1 LAGSA
6 TALFFQNERLTTRQG
21 NGFVRLFCIFALTFT
36 IAFYA
41 PAGVSFANDKTGDT
55 PAAPSSAPSKGAAA
69 SETMTL
75 DTFLDRLMLAESGGR
90 RFAANPRSTAL
101 GPYQFIAATWL
112 EVVNRSFADETE
124 KLNPAQIL
132 NLRTNVSF
140 ARRVAKVYSQSNA
153 AYLVANGFKATF
165 PHLRLAFLVG
175 PGGAARVLSAKP
187 KTPVVSLLG
196 ALVINANPFMT
207 HMNAAELIAR
217 AEHDISAEAGSQAGI
232 TPSADAIKAAKQHAN
247 AEPQIKIRCNLKRA
261 SCRHWLALAK
271 RRAARRK
278 QASRD

>member
-1 LAGSA
+1 MA
-6 TALFFQNERLTTRQG
+6 RKG
-21 NGFVRLFCIFALTFT
+21 NSFVRLFCISTLMFAM
-36 IAFYA
+36 AFCA
-41 PAGVSFANDKTGDT
+41 PAGISFAADGTGNT
-55 PAAPSSAPSKGAAA
+55 PTAPSAAPSKDAAA
-69 SETMTL
+69 SEQMTL

-132 NLRTNVSF
+132 NLRTNVGF
-140 ARRVAKVYSQSNA
+140 ARRVAKAYSQANA
-153 AYLVANGFKATF
+153 AYLVANGYKATF

-196 ALVINANPFMT
+196 ALVISANPFMT

-232 TPSADAIKAAKQHAN
+232 TPSADAVKAAKQHAN